1 MSCRFV
7 VGLMLAVALAGGCA
21 GTSPDPQ
28 TSSGAAASIPRLP
41 DGRPDMN
48 GVWSFAT
55 LTPVERS
62 PEFGDKATLTQA
74 EAEAFEKRTLEV
86 QNRDRRDGEGP
97 GGRGSDGRTDLERA
111 YNQAWWDYGTK
122 VVGTRQTSLVV
133 DPPNG
138 RIPEMTEDAKR
149 RAAERAVLR
158 VRSAEGPEDRTLSE
172 RCLHVGTAGPPMLPG
187 PYNNNVQVVQGTTHV
202 AFHNEMIHDTRLVPV
217 DGGQPL
223 PAAMRQWLG
232 DSRGR
237 WKGDVFVVETTNF
250 TAHTAFR
257 GASDQMHLVERF
269 SLASADALLYEF
281 TVSDLSTWPRP
292 WSAVLPMTRSAEPI
306 YEYACHEGNYGLTSI
321 LAGARAAERDAKKR
335 P

>member
-1 MSCRFV
+1 MRCRSLL
-7 VGLMLAVALAGGCA
+7 GIALAIGVAGCA
-21 GTSPDPQ
+21 GSAPG
-28 TSSGAAASIPRLP
+28 SSSSAPASIPRLA
-41 DGRPDMN
+41 DGRPDTN

-86 QNRDRRDGEGP
+86 QNRDRRDGDGP
-97 GGRGSDGRTDLERA
+97 GGRGSDGRTDLDRA

-138 RIPEMTEDAKR
+138 CIPEMTEDAKR
-149 RAAERAVLR
+149 RAAARAVLR
-158 VRSAEGPEDRTLSE
+158 SRSPEGPEDRTLSE
-172 RCLHVGTAGPPMLPG
+172 RCLNVGTAGPPMLPG
-187 PYNNNVQVVQGTTHV
+187 PYNNNVQLVQGTTHV
-202 AFHNEMIHDTRLVPV
+202 AIHNEMIHDTRLVPLG
-217 DGGQPL
+217 GGQPL
-223 PAAMRQWLG
+223 PASVRQWLG

-237 WKGDVFVVETTNF
+237 WEGDTFVVETANF
-250 TAHTAFR
+250 TGQTAFR

-269 SLASADALLYEF
+269 TLTAADALVYEF
-281 TVSDLSTWPRP
+281 TVTDPSTWVRP
-292 WSAVLPMTRSAEPI
+292 WRVVLPMTRNAEPI
-306 YEYACHEGNYGLTSI
+306 YEYACHEGNYGLASI
-321 LAGARAAERDAKKR
+321 LTGARAADRDATKT